1 MTPITRMTGITKM
14 TRMTGIYMYT
24 KMTGTTGMTGM
35 SLDDWYEFDDQDVQ
49 DDWDGC
55 DDSRMQQMEWGTL
68 FTQMWGTFVGLK
80 QLVKQDT
87 VPLKS
92 KLTLE
97 AQNNLKTC
105 PSRLEA

>member
-1 MTPITRMTGITKM
+1 
-14 TRMTGIYMYT
+14 
-24 KMTGTTGMTGM
+24 
-35 SLDDWYEFDDQDVQ
+35 
-49 DDWDGC
+49 
-55 DDSRMQQMEWGTL
+55 MEWGTL